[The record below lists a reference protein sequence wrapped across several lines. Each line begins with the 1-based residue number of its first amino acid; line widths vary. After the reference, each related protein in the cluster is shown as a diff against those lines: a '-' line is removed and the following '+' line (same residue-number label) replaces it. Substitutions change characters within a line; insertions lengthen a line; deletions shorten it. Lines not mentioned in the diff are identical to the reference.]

1 MTRRCTPAG
10 APSRACAV
18 STLSRMAIDRRTKI
32 VATLGPASD
41 SRERLRALIEAGV
54 DAVRFNLS
62 HGTHEEHSQ
71 RAWLVREIAAEV
83 GRPVALI
90 ADLQGPKLRIG
101 ELAEP
106 VVLHTGDQ
114 IRVCAEEAATDGEL
128 PIAPAV
134 IGDVL
139 EPGHEVLIDDGL
151 VRLRVDEVEGGRATC
166 AVVVGGLV
174 SSHKGVNL
182 PGVPVPIPS
191 LTRKDVADLDWAV
204 ETGVDFVALSFIR
217 SPADV
222 RDLRALLTQA
232 GSHAHVIA
240 KIEKAEAVDVLDDVL
255 AETDAVMVARGDLGV
270 EIGPALVPLVQKRII
285 HKALERGKPVI
296 TATQML
302 ETMVHSPEPT
312 RAEASDVAN
321 AILDGTSAVMLSGET
336 AVGEYPVE
344 AVAYMDRIARAV
356 EPSLDYRHELPEAH
370 ENPTIGQAMSNAAC
384 DIAEALQAKAILV
397 PTFTGRTANAVARL
411 RPRRP
416 IVALTHVDWAMRQL
430 ALEWGVTPL
439 LISETA
445 RRRGALA
452 PRGRG
457 GARRR
462 HRRERRQR
470 RDHRGNRRQHPRH
483 DERHQGRRR
492 PVAGR
497 RTARP
502 AGELGL
508 DGCEEE
514 APPAHRWTDRPAL
527 VRAGRARARRAP
539 LLPAAARLLRR
550 PLAAERPS
558 SRPCGSCRGSR
569 PRSRSG
575 CGTRRRT
582 PLSPPRRGRSATSA
596 PASTSSSS
604 RTSRSGGAGSMGSHA
619 ARRGHRR

>member
-1 MTRRCTPAG
+1 
-10 APSRACAV
+10 
-18 STLSRMAIDRRTKI
+18 MAIDRRTKI

-62 HGTHEEHSQ
+62 HGTHADHSQ
-71 RAWLVREIAAEV
+71 RAWLVREIAADV
-83 GRPVALI
+83 GRPIALI

-101 ELAEP
+101 ELPEP
-106 VVLHTGDQ
+106 VVLHTGD
-114 IRVCAEEAATDGEL
+114 RVKVCAEEAATDGEL

-151 VRLRVDEVEGGRATC
+151 VRLRVDDVEGGHATC

-222 RDLRALLTQA
+222 RDLRALLEQA

-240 KIEKAEAVDVLDDVL
+240 KIEKSEAVDVLDDVL

-321 AILDGTSAVMLSGET
+321 AVLDGTSAVMLSGET

-356 EPSLDYRHELPEAH
+356 EPSLDYRHELPQATD
-370 ENPTIGQAMSNAAC
+370 NPTIGQAMSNAAC

-439 LISETA
+439 LISETSDVEELW
-445 RRRGALA
+445 RLA
-452 PRGRG
+452 V
-457 GARRR
+457 
-462 HRRERRQR
+462 E
-470 RDHRGNRRQHPRH
+470 
-483 DERHQGRRR
+483 
-492 PVAGR
+492 
-497 RTARP
+497 
-502 AGELGL
+502 
-508 DGCEEE
+508 
-514 APPAHRWTDRPAL
+514 
-527 VRAGRARARRAP
+527 
-539 LLPAAARLLRR
+539 AARD
-550 PLAAERPS
+550 AGIV
-558 SRPCGSCRGSR
+558 GSGD
-569 PRSRSG
+569 G
-575 CGTRRRT
+575 VVITAGTAVNIPGT
-582 PLSPPRRGRSATSA
+582 TNVIKVDVVQ
-596 PASTSSSS
+596 
-604 RTSRSGGAGSMGSHA
+604 
-619 ARRGHRR
+619 

>member
-1 MTRRCTPAG
+1 MTERCTPAG
-10 APSRACAV
+10 ARFLASPV
-18 STLSRMAIDRRTKI
+18 STLSRMPIDRRTKI

-41 SRERLRALIEAGV
+41 SRERLRALLEAGV
-54 DAVRFNLS
+54 NAVRFNLS
-62 HGTHEEHSQ
+62 HGTHAEHSE
-71 RAWLVREIAAEV
+71 RAWLVREIASEL

-114 IRVCAEEAATDGEL
+114 IVVCAEEAASDSEL

-139 EPGHEVLIDDGL
+139 KEGHEVLIDDGL
-151 VRLRVDEVEGGRATC
+151 VRLRVDDVDAGRATC
-166 AVVVGGLV
+166 AVVVGGVV

-191 LTRKDVADLDWAV
+191 LTRKDVADLEWAV
-204 ETGVDFVALSFIR
+204 ETGADFVALSFVR

-222 RDLRALLTQA
+222 RDLRALLEQA

-285 HKALERGKPVI
+285 QKALERGKPVI

-302 ETMVHSPEPT
+302 ETMIHSPEPT

-321 AILDGTSAVMLSGET
+321 AVLDGTSAVMLSGET

-356 EPSLDYRHELPEAH
+356 EPSLDYRHELPQATD
-370 ENPTIGQAMSNAAC
+370 NPTIGQAMSNAAC

-411 RPRRP
+411 RPQRP

-430 ALEWGVTPL
+430 SLEWGVTPL
-439 LISETA
+439 LISETSDVEELW
-445 RRRGALA
+445 RLA
-452 PRGRG
+452 V
-457 GARRR
+457 
-462 HRRERRQR
+462 E
-470 RDHRGNRRQHPRH
+470 
-483 DERHQGRRR
+483 
-492 PVAGR
+492 
-497 RTARP
+497 
-502 AGELGL
+502 
-508 DGCEEE
+508 
-514 APPAHRWTDRPAL
+514 
-527 VRAGRARARRAP
+527 
-539 LLPAAARLLRR
+539 AARD
-550 PLAAERPS
+550 AGIVE
-558 SRPCGSCRGSR
+558 
-569 PRSRSG
+569 SG
-575 CGTRRRT
+575 DRVVITAGTAVNIPGT
-582 PLSPPRRGRSATSA
+582 TNVIKVDVV
-596 PASTSSSS
+596 T
-604 RTSRSGGAGSMGSHA
+604 
-619 ARRGHRR
+619 